1 MLLDKALVTKFS
13 KDNLCSK
20 LHKVSFK
27 NSVTNVTFVPLSLL
41 TFVGWILIDVLVY
54 LVCVCVCVCVC
65 VFVLAG
71 VLCVCSKNAGKWK
84 IKSLLFRAKNTN
96 LALKS

>member
-1 MLLDKALVTKFS
+1 MYMLLDKPLVTKIS

-41 TFVGWILIDVLVY
+41 TFVGRILIDVLLVY
-54 LVCVCVCVCVC
+54 LVFMCVC
-65 VFVLAG
+65 VFVGGGA
-71 VLCVCSKNAGKWK
+71 LCVFKKM
-84 IKSLLFRAKNTN
+84 
-96 LALKS
+96 

>member
-41 TFVGWILIDVLVY
+41 TFVGWVLTDVLVY
-54 LVCVCVCVCVC
+54 LVCVCVCVLV
-65 VFVLAG
+65 G
-71 VLCVCSKNAGKWK
+71 VLCVCSKRCRKVENKK
-84 IKSLLFRAKNTN
+84 FII
-96 LALKS
+96 